1 VKFVFLRRAER
12 EAIAIQ
18 KRWQRDA
25 DDKETFAKDLI
36 EAETHLTTLPDS
48 GAPWK
53 VQRGKVIRRW
63 LLEKSKCHLYY
74 RFESKQ
80 EAVIVMAVW
89 DGRRRHPPRL

>member
-1 VKFVFLRRAER
+1 MKFIFLRRAER
-12 EAIAIQ
+12 ETVAIQ

-25 DDKETFAKDLI
+25 DYKDTFAKDLI
-36 EAETHLTTLPDS
+36 DAEEHLTTLPES
-48 GAPWK
+48 GTPWK

-74 RFESKQ
+74 RYESQQ

-89 DGRRRHPPRL
+89 DARRRRPPKL

>member
-1 VKFVFLRRAER
+1 MKLVFLRRAER

-18 KRWQRDA
+18 GRWERDA
-25 DDKETFAKDLI
+25 DYKETFAKDLI
-36 EAETHLTTLPDS
+36 EAEAHLTTLPES

-74 RFESKQ
+74 RYERKQ

-89 DGRRRHPPRL
+89 DGRRGRPPRL